1 MKKNRLIQT
10 TACAM
15 ALSAAL
21 TVSAFAAT
29 NVTATLRPDVTVR
42 IDGYQSAGAIG
53 QYSIAVNLAA
63 ADTETE

>member
-29 NVTATLRPDVTVR
+29 NAAPGCDRPHR
-42 IDGYQSAGAIG
+42 RRY
-53 QYSIAVNLAA
+53 L
-63 ADTETE
+63 

>member
-1 MKKNRLIQT
+1 MSAYTQT
-10 TACAM
+10 GTYQ
-15 ALSAAL
+15 
-21 TVSAFAAT
+21 V
-29 NVTATLRPDVTVR
+29 PVTVR